1 MIMPLTNKGPFPM
14 ADQTAVAAPDAP
26 VAATGR
32 DPKWWTLTAVC
43 TGVFMLLLDIT
54 IVNVA
59 LPDIQTE
66 LDASLSDLQWVIDAY
81 ALSLAALLLTAGSL
95 ADLYGRRRVFV
106 IGTVL
111 FTLGSIACGS
121 AQDILFL
128 TISRA
133 FQGIGGA
140 AMFATALALLA
151 SAFHGKDRGTA
162 FGVFG
167 ATTGVAVAIG
177 PVLGGVLT
185 SGLSW
190 RWIFFVNIPI
200 CFVALAVSIL
210 KVQESRDPNAG
221 RPDWFGFVSFSLALG
236 ALVYGL
242 IEAGQESW
250 GEQRVVL
257 SLAASAVL
265 LVVFVVSQLLQK
277 QPMFDLGLLRKPTFT
292 GGLIAAF
299 GVSASIFSLLTFLVI
314 YVQNVLD
321 YSAVQTGVRFLF
333 LSAASFVAAAIAGR
347 LTEKVP
353 TKWLIGPGFLILGV
367 GLLLILGIQTDS
379 SWTHLIPGLTVSGV
393 GIGMI
398 NPPLASTAVGVVPVE
413 RSGMASGVNSTFR
426 QVGIATGIA
435 ALGSIFSQQVA
446 DAARPGL
453 AGKVPDKAL
462 DGLTDALSGGQVHAA
477 AQGAQQAA
485 SATGG
490 DSAGQQAFDLVNRV
504 GTSAVVDS
512 LNHIVMI
519 GAVIAFAAGILCLLL
534 IRQKDFVVRGA
545 PQAGP
550 TAETPAD
557 AKAEPV
563 AGEHVGEPVAEES
576 DLPDGGAHA
585 AGSHR
590 A

>member
-1 MIMPLTNKGPFPM
+1 M
-14 ADQTAVAAPDAP
+14 ADASTTDAP
-26 VAATGR
+26 RETTGAASPPQRDGGGT
-32 DPKWWTLTAVC
+32 DPKWWTLVAVC
-43 TGVFMLLLDIT
+43 LGVFMLLLDVT

-106 IGTVL
+106 IGVVL
-111 FTLGSIACGS
+111 FAAGSIACGS
-121 AQDILFL
+121 AQDIFTL
-128 TISRA
+128 TLSRA

-167 ATTGVAVAIG
+167 AVTGVAVAIG

-200 CFVALAVSIL
+200 CAVAVAVSLL
-210 KVQESRDPNAG
+210 KVVESKDPRAG
-221 RPDWFGFVSFSLALG
+221 RPDWIGFLTFSLALG

-242 IEAGQESW
+242 IEAGQKSW
-250 GEQRVVL
+250 GDRTVVL
-257 SLAASAVL
+257 SLVGAAVL
-265 LVVFVVSQLLQK
+265 LVAFVASQLLQR

-299 GVSASIFSLLTFLVI
+299 GISASIFSLLTFLVI

-321 YSAVQTGVRFLF
+321 YSAVGTGVRFLF
-333 LSAASFVAAAIAGR
+333 LSGASFFAAAIAGR

-353 TKWLIGPGFLILGV
+353 VKWLIGPGFLVLGV
-367 GLLLILGIQTDS
+367 GLLLILGIQDDS
-379 SWTHLIPGLTVSGV
+379 SWTHLIPGLTVAGV
-393 GIGMI
+393 GIGLI

-435 ALGSIFSQQVA
+435 ALGSIFSHQVA
-446 DAARPGL
+446 DAARPAL
-453 AGKVPDKAL
+453 SGKVPDQAL
-462 DGLTDALSGGQVHAA
+462 DGLTGALSGGQVRAA
-477 AQGAQQAA
+477 AEGAQQAA
-485 SATGG
+485 TAGG
-490 DSAGQQAFDLVNRV
+490 GKAAGQQAFDLVNRV
-504 GTSAVVDS
+504 GTSAVVDA
-512 LNHIVMI
+512 LNHVVLIA
-519 GAVIAFAAGILCLLL
+519 AVSPSSSARSASC
-534 IRQKDFVVRGA
+534 
-545 PQAGP
+545 
-550 TAETPAD
+550 
-557 AKAEPV
+557 
-563 AGEHVGEPVAEES
+563 
-576 DLPDGGAHA
+576 
-585 AGSHR
+585 
-590 A
+590 

>member
-1 MIMPLTNKGPFPM
+1 MVE
-14 ADQTAVAAPDAP
+14 QT
-26 VAATGR
+26 VAATGGPTSHKAPG
-32 DPKWWTLTAVC
+32 DPKWWTLVAVC

-66 LDASLSDLQWVIDAY
+66 LNASLSDLQWVIDAY

-95 ADLYGRRRVFV
+95 ADLFGRRRVFA

-111 FTLGSIACGS
+111 FTLGSVACGS
-121 AQDILFL
+121 AQDISLL
-128 TISRA
+128 TLSRA

-200 CFVALAVSIL
+200 CFAALAVTLL
-210 KVQESRDPNAG
+210 KVQESRNPAAG
-221 RPDWFGFVSFSLALG
+221 RPDWFGFASFSLGLG

-242 IEAGQESW
+242 IEAGQRTWED
-250 GEQRVVL
+250 QLVVL

-265 LVVFVVSQLLQK
+265 MMVFVLSQLWQK

-292 GGLIAAF
+292 GGLVAAF
-299 GVSASIFSLLTFLVI
+299 GVSASVFSLLAFVVI
-314 YVQNVLD
+314 YLQNVLG
-321 YSAVQTGVRFLF
+321 YSAVQTGVRLLF
-333 LSAASFVAAAIAGR
+333 LSGAAFVVSAVAGR

-353 TKWLIGPGFLILGV
+353 VKWLIGPGFLVLGV
-367 GLLLILGIQTDS
+367 GLVLIAGIQDDS
-379 SWTHLIPGLTVSGV
+379 SWTHLIPGLTVAGV
-393 GIGMI
+393 AIGLI

-435 ALGSIFSQQVA
+435 TLGSLFSQQVA
-446 DAARPGL
+446 DAARSGL
-453 AGKVPDKAL
+453 TGKVPGSAL
-462 DGLTDALSGGQVHAA
+462 EGLTAALSGGQVNAA
-477 AQGAQQAA
+477 AEGAQKAA
-485 SATGG
+485 AAAGG
-490 DSAGQQAFDLVNRV
+490 STAGSQAFDLINRI
-504 GTSAVVDS
+504 GTSAVVDA
-512 LNHIVMI
+512 LNHITLIAAALAFVT
-519 GAVIAFAAGILCLLL
+519 GALCLVL
-534 IRQKDFVVRGA
+534 IRQKDFVVRG
-545 PQAGP
+545 GP
-550 TAETPAD
+550 PTP
-557 AKAEPV
+557 
-563 AGEHVGEPVAEES
+563 GE
-576 DLPDGGAHA
+576 
-585 AGSHR
+585 
-590 A
+590 

>member
-1 MIMPLTNKGPFPM
+1 MTQDHSLAGSGEP
-14 ADQTAVAAPDAP
+14 AAPA
-26 VAATGR
+26 GR

-43 TGVFMLLLDIT
+43 LGVFMLLLDIT

-59 LPDIQTE
+59 LPDIQSQ

-81 ALSLAALLLTAGSL
+81 ALSLAALLLTSGSL

-106 IGTVL
+106 IGLVVFTV
-111 FTLGSIACGS
+111 GSIACGA

-128 TISRA
+128 QISRA

-140 AMFATALALLA
+140 AMFSTALALLA
-151 SAFHGKDRGTA
+151 SAFHGRDRGTA

-177 PVLGGVLT
+177 PVLGGALT

-200 CFVALAVSIL
+200 CLVALAVSL
-210 KVQESRDPNAG
+210 LRVVESKDPHAG

-242 IEAGQESW
+242 IEAGQTSW
-250 GEQRVVL
+250 GESKVVW
-257 SLAASAVL
+257 SLVASAVL
-265 LVVFVVSQLLQK
+265 LVVFVTSQALQPK
-277 QPMFDLGLLRKPTFT
+277 PMFDLGLLRKPTFT

-314 YVQNVLD
+314 YVQNVLG
-321 YSAVQTGVRFLF
+321 YSAVDTGVRFLF
-333 LSAASFVAAAIAGR
+333 LSGASFFAAAIAGR
-347 LTEKVP
+347 LTEHVP
-353 TKWLIGPGFLILGV
+353 VKWLIGPGFLILGV
-367 GLLLILGIQTDS
+367 GLLLLYGIKNDS
-379 SWTHLIPGLTVSGV
+379 SWTHLIPGLLVAGV

-398 NPPLASTAVGVVPVE
+398 NPPLASTAVGVVPVA
-413 RSGMASGVNSTFR
+413 RAGMASGVNSTFR

-446 DAARPGL
+446 DAARPEL
-453 AGKVPDKAL
+453 AGKVPAQAL
-462 DGLTDALSGGQVHAA
+462 DGLTAALSGGQVEAA

-485 SATGG
+485 TAAQGPSV
-490 DSAGQQAFDLVNRV
+490 GQQAFDLVHQV

-512 LNHIVMI
+512 LNHITMI
-519 GAVIAFAAGILCLLL
+519 AAVIAFASGVASLGL
-534 IRQKDFVVRGA
+534 IRQQDFVVRG
-545 PQAGP
+545 GP
-550 TAETPAD
+550 P
-557 AKAEPV
+557 PV
-563 AGEHVGEPVAEES
+563 EVKVGEPEVERVQEA
-576 DLPDGGAHA
+576 
-585 AGSHR
+585 
-590 A
+590 